1 MIESVDDHVD
11 VSTIE
16 GLVFADAVGVVASV
30 DDHVDDSIVGFS
42 QDAVLLLLSWVLEW
56 LVVCRLTIA
65 DVVFASV
72 ARVFVSSSPVCQE
85 ITPDT

>member
-30 DDHVDDSIVGFS
+30 DDNVDDSIFEFS
-42 QDAVLLLLSWVLEW
+42 QDAMLLLLSWVLEW

-65 DVVFASV
+65 DVVFAS
-72 ARVFVSSSPVCQE
+72 AATFEC
-85 ITPDT
+85 T

>member
-30 DDHVDDSIVGFS
+30 DDNVDDSIFEFS

-65 DVVFASV
+65 DVVFAS
-72 ARVFVSSSPVCQE
+72 AATFEC
-85 ITPDT
+85 T

>member
-30 DDHVDDSIVGFS
+30 DDNVDDSIFEFS
-42 QDAVLLLLSWVLEW
+42 QDAVLLLLLSWVLEW

-65 DVVFASV
+65 DVVFAS
-72 ARVFVSSSPVCQE
+72 AATFEC
-85 ITPDT
+85 T